1 MKNLLIL
8 SVFAAAF
15 FSSCNKAEGPKE
27 VATKF
32 LTHLNA
38 GEYDAAGEFGTESTK
53 EMLGMIKMFAGE
65 EKPEAAVPF
74 TISDVKEEG
83 ETATVTYRSEGAE
96 ADETIDLVKTDGKWL
111 VNMVKEEPNMDEM
124 GDMGGDMEE
133 GMTEEGEVTEGVES
147 TEEVVAE

>member
-8 SVFAAAF
+8 SVFAAAVF
-15 FSSCNKAEGPKE
+15 TSCTKAEGPKE

-38 GEYDAAGEFGTESTK
+38 GEYDAAMALGTDGTK

-83 ETATVTYRSEGAE
+83 DKASVTYRNEGGD
-96 ADETIDLVKTDGKWL
+96 ADETIELVKADGKWL
-111 VNMVKEEPNMDEM
+111 VDMKKEEPNMDEM
-124 GDMGGDMEE
+124 GDMGDMEE
-133 GMTEEGEVTEGVES
+133 EYTEEGEGTEE
-147 TEEVVAE
+147 TEEVVSE